1 MVIPLNLAQKPT
13 PITLIDGLIEGV
25 RIHIKRDDLTGLYA
39 SGNKVRKLE
48 FLLAD
53 ALTSRRDMVIVAGG
67 IQSNYVRTT
76 LALCAKLGIKTV
88 TLLKGKPEEPPDG
101 NYLLDRLFAQDFRYI
116 TEEEYERVEEVMEDV
131 AKEYR
136 AKGYNP
142 YILPRAGS
150 NGLGAMGYVQMVEEV
165 KDYIRERGID
175 AVFLAV
181 GSGGTYAG
189 ALAGKMLYDIKV
201 PFYGVLVEEDPGLP
215 EKISSIISEISTI
228 LNKRIEVAPEDIRLI
243 LGYVGEGYGIPYPE
257 ELDIIKRLARYG
269 IILDPVYT
277 AKAFYGMISEKERLK
292 FKNPLFIHT
301 GGIFSIFSYRSYL
314 F

>member
-1 MVIPLNLAQKPT
+1 MVTPLNLAHKPT
-13 PITLIDGLIEGV
+13 PITIIDGFIKGV

-53 ALTSRRDMVIVAGG
+53 VLSSKKDSVIVAGG

-76 LALCAKLGIKTV
+76 LALCARLGIKAI
-88 TLLKGKPEEPPDG
+88 TLLKGEPENPPDG
-101 NYLLDRLFAQDFRYI
+101 NYLLDRLFSQDFHYI
-116 TEEEYERVEEVMEDV
+116 TEEDYKRVEEVMEDV
-131 AKEYR
+131 AREYR
-136 AKGYNP
+136 AKGFNP
-142 YILPRAGS
+142 YILPKAGS
-150 NGLGAMGYVQMVEEV
+150 NGLGAMGYVKMVEEV
-165 KDYIRERGID
+165 KDYIEEKGID

-189 ALAGKMLYDIKV
+189 ALAGKILYDIKV

-215 EKISSIISEISTI
+215 DRLSSIISEISLI
-228 LNKRIEVAPEDIRLI
+228 LNKRIEVRQEMRLI
-243 LGYVGEGYGIPYPE
+243 SGYVGEGYGIPYPE
-257 ELDIIKRLARYG
+257 EIGTIKRLARYG

-277 AKAFYGMISEKERLK
+277 GKAFYGMVSEKERLK

-301 GGIFSIFSYRSYL
+301 GGLFSIFSYKSYL